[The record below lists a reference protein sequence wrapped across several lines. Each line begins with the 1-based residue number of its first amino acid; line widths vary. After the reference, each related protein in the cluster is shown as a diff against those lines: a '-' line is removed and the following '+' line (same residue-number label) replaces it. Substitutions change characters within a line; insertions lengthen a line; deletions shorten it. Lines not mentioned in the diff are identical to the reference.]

1 MFRADTQNE
10 QYFYLQETRRICF
23 WSYKQ
28 ILKIKLKRLFS
39 AKNSATRNLLQQQ
52 EQHFIDLHIQLIH
65 YENELC
71 KTHKHVDVETYLDSL
86 M

>member
-1 MFRADTQNE
+1 MFREGTQNE

-23 WSYKQ
+23 WAYKQ
-28 ILKIKLKRLFS
+28 VLKIQLKSLFMR
-39 AKNSATRNLLQQQ
+39 KNSAALHRLQQQ
-52 EQHFIDLHIQLIH
+52 EKQFIDLHIQLIR

-71 KTHKHVDVETYLDSL
+71 KTHKHIDVETYLDSL

>member
-1 MFRADTQNE
+1 MFRKNTQNE
-10 QYFYLQETRRICF
+10 HYFYLQETRRICF

-28 ILKIKLKRLFS
+28 ILKIKFKTMFK
-39 AKNSATRNLLQQQ
+39 AKNSKARQLLEQQ
-52 EQHFIDLHIQLIH
+52 EKQFIDLYIQLIR

-71 KTHKHVDVETYLDSL
+71 KTHKHLDVETYLDSL